1 MMSEKIENPVKPRR
15 GRPRNFDR
23 ELALTRALD
32 IFWLKGYEPASI
44 QELCVA
50 MEINPPSLYA
60 AFGNK
65 AQLFLESMRYYE
77 TKYWDHIWEKMV
89 REPDLYKAVNDFF
102 LQAAKIL
109 TAPDLPCGCMV
120 VLAAINVSAN
130 SQEVLNEVK
139 KLRQEGRDCFLARLE
154 QGIQTGQLPVGTDVE
169 VLAYT
174 FNTLLEGMSI
184 QARDGLSQT
193 ALEGI
198 GRAAMAILPK
208 L

>member
-1 MMSEKIENPVKPRR
+1 MSEKIESPIKPRR

-23 ELALTRALD
+23 DLALTRALD

-77 TKYWDHIWEKMV
+77 TKYWDHIWEKMIQ
-89 REPDLYKAVNDFF
+89 EPNLYKAINDFF
-102 LQAAKIL
+102 LQAAQIL
-109 TAPDLPCGCMV
+109 TAPDVPCGCMV
-120 VLAAINVSAN
+120 VLAAINVSAD
-130 SQEVLNEVK
+130 SQEVLDEVK
-139 KLRQEGRDCFLARLE
+139 ILRQEGRDCFLARLE
-154 QGIQTGQLPVGTDVE
+154 QGLQTGQLPAETNVE

-174 FNTLLEGMSI
+174 LNTLLEGMSI

-198 GRAAMAILPK
+198 GRAAMAILPRA
-208 L
+208 